1 MRKRRKK
8 KSKISLKKNL
18 KDRLIKPSPVLKSL
32 KIDTQFFR
40 FLIVGGVNTSFGYAV
55 YTLFLFL
62 GVQYQLASLGALI
75 CGIVFSFNTQKKF
88 VFKSTKEGAFVRF
101 VFCWIVIYLF
111 NISLIAKCI
120 SYGFDA
126 YLSGAIAIVPV
137 TLFSY
142 FLQKIVVFKS
152 KNESIKTMASVASA
166 SRNFFYKVVK
176 K

>member
-1 MRKRRKK
+1 
-8 KSKISLKKNL
+8 
-18 KDRLIKPSPVLKSL
+18 LIKPRPVTKGLKVN
-32 KIDTQFFR
+32 TQFFR

-62 GVQYQLASLGALI
+62 GIQYQLASLGALI
-75 CGIVFSFNTQKKF
+75 CGIIFSFNTQRKF
-88 VFKSTKEGAFVRF
+88 VFKSTKEGAFIRF
-101 VFCWIVIYLF
+101 VFLLDFYILF

-126 YLSGAIAIVPV
+126 YISGAIAIGPV

-152 KNESIKTMASVASA
+152 KKENIKTIATVPLAPVIFSI
-166 SRNFFYKVVK
+166 RW
-176 K
+176 